1 LPARPGR
8 RMVVA
13 VRPIRPIRLR
23 EEGPER
29 RARPHIQ
36 PLEEAP
42 MHSIDLAILLI
53 RLGVGVTFAAHGAQK
68 AFGWWGGPGLKG
80 WQGAIASMGFR
91 PVALFAALSVL
102 AELVGGLMLAAGILT
117 PAVAALLVGQSVVM
131 VFKVH
136 WTHGFFS
143 GKGGFEFPL
152 LLAVGAVAIGVAGP
166 GQISLDH
173 LIKLEPTATVR
184 AVLLVI
190 GALGGLA
197 SLAVPWLM
205 TRTNPATE
213 S

>member
-1 LPARPGR
+1 MVAAVLLIQFIRLCEAGPKRRVSLPAADR
-8 RMVVA
+8 
-13 VRPIRPIRLR
+13 
-23 EEGPER
+23 
-29 RARPHIQ
+29 Q
-36 PLEEAP
+36 EAP
-42 MHSIDLAILLI
+42 VHSFDLAILLI

-91 PVALFAALSVL
+91 PVALFAALSLL
-102 AELVGGLMLAAGILT
+102 AELVGGLMLAAGIVT

-131 VFKVH
+131 IFKVH

-152 LLAVGAVAIGVAGP
+152 LLAVGAVAVGVAGP
-166 GQISLDH
+166 GQVSLDH

-190 GALGGLA
+190 GVLGGLA

-205 TRTNPATE
+205 TPKNPAKP